1 MKTAGQILQAS
12 RTAKKLEVEDVARI
26 TKIRPQFLKFLEVDD
41 YTRLPNATVA
51 RGFIRNYC
59 EFLGLNPEHL
69 LAVFRRDFDENPKGQ
84 IIPRA
89 VTQPVKSTSLWTPR
103 TTVVATMALIF
114 TLFGAYLIY
123 QYRLLTGPPS
133 LEISSPTGTLS
144 VNQSTLEVIGKTDP
158 EATISV
164 NGQLVALDK
173 GGSFSLRIPLELGS
187 NEIVVTAIA
196 KSGRKSTI
204 SKTVN
209 RVDNSAPSR

>member
-12 RTAKKLEVEDVARI
+12 CTAKKLEVEDVARI

-69 LAVFRRDFDENPKGQ
+69 LAVFRRDFDENQQGQ
-84 IIPRA
+84 IVPR
-89 VTQPVKSTSLWTPR
+89 VGTQPVKPASLWTPR
-103 TTVVATMALIF
+103 TTVIATMTLIF
-114 TLFGAYLIY
+114 ALFGAYLFY

>member
-103 TTVVATMALIF
+103 TTVIATMTLIF
-114 TLFGAYLIY
+114 ALFGAYLFY

>member
-1 MKTAGQILQAS
+1 
-12 RTAKKLEVEDVARI
+12 
-26 TKIRPQFLKFLEVDD
+26 
-41 YTRLPNATVA
+41 Y
-51 RGFIRNYC
+51 
-59 EFLGLNPEHL
+59 
-69 LAVFRRDFDENPKGQ
+69 
-84 IIPRA
+84 
-89 VTQPVKSTSLWTPR
+89 
-103 TTVVATMALIF
+103 
-114 TLFGAYLIY
+114 LFY